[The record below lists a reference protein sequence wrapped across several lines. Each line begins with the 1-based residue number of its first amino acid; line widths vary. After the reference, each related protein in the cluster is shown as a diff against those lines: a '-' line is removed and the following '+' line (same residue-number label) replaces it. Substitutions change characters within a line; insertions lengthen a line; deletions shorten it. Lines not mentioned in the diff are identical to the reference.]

1 MDLSANNLLVSLV
14 AGIIGLALF
23 RYGKKEERLP
33 QLIGGIAMMTYPM
46 LVSGTGSM
54 LAVGAGIVAA
64 IAIAV
69 GAGY

>member
-1 MDLSANNLLVSLV
+1 MDFSPNSMMVSLV
-14 AGIIGLALF
+14 AGIVGLGLF

-33 QLIGGIAMMTYPM
+33 QLIGGMAMMAYPM
-46 LVSGTGSM
+46 FVTGAGSM

-64 IAIAV
+64 IVLAV